1 MAGRKHDTLETVVRF
16 HSRVL
21 PGSGVG
27 FHHELHKLVYAGS
40 NPVPGMA
47 I

>member
-21 PGSGVG
+21 PGVG